1 MQLPQTN
8 NLTKSS
14 RWLDAL
20 ISQLAAE
27 TTAPHA
33 RLFGLFL
40 IVWLVTLAATPITL
54 WIFGPEVFPI
64 VIKFGVLA
72 QATAS
77 LFALSLTWPLGR
89 VALTVLIAVGI
100 TWLAE
105 FLGVLTGLPFG
116 RYHYTTALQPQL
128 FGVPIIIPLAWLM
141 MLAPTWGLVARLLPQ
156 YNHHSISQRLLF
168 AALTALAFT
177 AWDLYLDP
185 QMVSRG
191 LWVWQH
197 PGLYFGIPLINFAGW
212 LLTSFILTLLIN
224 PIHLAGRHL
233 LIIYTLTWLFQAV
246 GQGVLWGQPGPAVFG
261 FLSMGLFAILAWR
274 KEVRAWTSSSGAL
287 SDSSPAPSHIRSSSA
302 D

>member
-1 MQLPQTN
+1 MQLRRTDSLAQ
-8 NLTKSS
+8 SGG
-14 RWLDAL
+14 WLDAL
-20 ISQLAAE
+20 INQLAAE

-33 RLFGLFL
+33 RLYGLCL
-40 IVWLVTLAATPITL
+40 IIWLVTLAATPITL
-54 WIFGPEVFPI
+54 WVFGPEYFPP
-64 VIKFGVLA
+64 VASVGVLA
-72 QATAS
+72 QAAAS

-89 VALTVLIAVGI
+89 VARTVLIAVGI

-116 RYHYTTALQPQL
+116 RYHYTTAMQPQL
-128 FGVPIIIPLAWLM
+128 LGVPIIIPMAWLM

-156 YNHHSISQRLLF
+156 YNHLSVGQRLLF

-191 LWVWQH
+191 LWVWQQ
-197 PGLYFGIPLINFAGW
+197 PGLYFGIPLINFGGW

-224 PIHLAGRHL
+224 PTHLAGRHL

-246 GQGVLWGQPGPAVFG
+246 GQGVLWGQPGPALFG
-261 FLSMGLFAILAWR
+261 FLGMGVFAVLAWR
-274 KEVRAWTSSSGAL
+274 KEVRAWTSSSGRS
-287 SDSSPAPSHIRSSSA
+287 SDSSPAPSRIRSSSG